1 MICHE
6 RDLADE
12 DVEELAEELW
22 TLTAEGRNTLAELV
36 QGSKVTRV
44 DAALDEMSER
54 GLARREAD
62 GRVLLTESGAQ
73 LAQRQVRR
81 HRLAEILFTTVL
93 EVADEEAVDRTA
105 CVIEHVLDAAMT
117 DSVCAFLGHPQRCP
131 HGKPIPP
138 GPCCGSFSRALEP
151 VVQPLDRLAPGE
163 AARIVHIVP
172 REPGRLVR
180 LASLGV
186 MPGTRIH
193 LQQTR
198 PAVVVR
204 IGETTLALEREIAS
218 EIFVKRQA

>member
-6 RDLADE
+6 RDLADQ

-22 TLTAEGRNTLAELV
+22 TLAEEGRDTVADLV
-36 QGSKVTRV
+36 EASRV
-44 DAALDEMSER
+44 DEAERVLEQMAAR
-54 GLARREAD
+54 GLARAEAG
-62 GRVLLTESGAQ
+62 GRVRLTEEGAR

-93 EVADEEAVDRTA
+93 EVADEAAVNRTA
-105 CVIEHVLDAAMT
+105 CVIEHVLDASMT

-131 HGKPIPP
+131 HGKPIPQ
-138 GPCCGSFSRALEP
+138 GACCGSFSRPLEP

-186 MPGTRIH
+186 LPGTRVH

-198 PAVVVR
+198 PAVVLRV
-204 IGETTLALEREIAS
+204 GGTTLALEREIAS